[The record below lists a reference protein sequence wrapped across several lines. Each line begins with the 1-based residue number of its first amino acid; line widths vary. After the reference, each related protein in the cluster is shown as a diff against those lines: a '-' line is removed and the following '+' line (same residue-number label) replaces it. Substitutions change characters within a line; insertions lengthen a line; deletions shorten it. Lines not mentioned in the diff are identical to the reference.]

1 LSLKSSALSVVR
13 RFQSETDSIREA
25 REPLVA
31 RITMFA
37 LAGLIA
43 ILVAIS
49 FLAHI
54 DRVVTSSQGKIVTK
68 NELLTVFQALD
79 TSLIKSIDV
88 REGDQVKAG
97 QLLATLDQTFANA
110 DVSQY
115 KLQVANLEA
124 QIARDQAELA
134 GKPLTFAAST
144 DPDLLKYQHLQQDYY
159 DQHVAQYKAQIN
171 SYDAKIKQYQATIK
185 KLEGDQRSYSERGEI
200 ATKVEAMRVELEKK
214 GAGSLLNLYQSQ
226 DTRVELAR
234 QIENTRNSLT
244 EAKQSLESATADA
257 EAFKQQWSSQLSQE
271 LVKAGEILIRPRPS
285 TIRPSSIRT
294 WYVSPP
300 LRTRWC

>member
-1 LSLKSSALSVVR
+1 MSLKSSALAVVR
-13 RFQSETDSIREA
+13 RFQSETDAIREA

-31 RITMFA
+31 RMTLFA
-37 LAGLIA
+37 LSGLIA

-54 DRVVTSSQGKIVTK
+54 DRVVTSSQGKIVTTSETLK
-68 NELLTVFQALD
+68 VFQALD
-79 TSLIKSIDV
+79 MLIKSIDV

-124 QIARDQAELA
+124 QIARDEAELA
-134 GKPLTFAAST
+134 GKPLKFVASS

-171 SYDAKIKQYQATIK
+171 SYDAKVKQYQATIK
-185 KLEGDQRSYSERGEI
+185 KLEGDQRSYSERGDI

-234 QIENTRNSLT
+234 QIENTRNSL
-244 EAKQSLESATADA
+244 A
-257 EAFKQQWSSQLSQE
+257 EVQTGS
-271 LVKAGEILIRPRPS
+271 
-285 TIRPSSIRT
+285 
-294 WYVSPP
+294 
-300 LRTRWC
+300 